1 MRPTHA
7 IDSILGTRSRLAVL
21 RVLHGVRVPLNA
33 SQIAVRTGLTRPA
46 VASVLEDFASIG
58 IVRRSSAGQAN
69 VHVLE
74 RDNVYVRRLI
84 EPLFRAEERIPE
96 DMLGDLRTAFEELA
110 QSVVLFGSYAR
121 GDQDETS
128 DVDIVL
134 VARDRPGKESLD
146 RAADEYGPAFRARYG
161 AALSPLVYEAR
172 EAAALWR
179 AAPGLAD
186 SLQRDA
192 IVVVGSAPAEWADD
206 E

>member
-1 MRPTHA
+1 MRPTHT

-33 SQIAVRTGLTRPA
+33 SQIAARTSLTRPA

-58 IVRRSSAGQAN
+58 IDRSSSAGQAN

-74 RDNVYVRRLI
+74 RDSIYVQRLI

-96 DMLGDLRTAFEELA
+96 DMLGDLRTVFEDIA

-146 RAADEYGPAFRARYG
+146 RAADECGPAFRARYG

-192 IVVVGSAPAEWADD
+192 IVVSGSAPAEWADD